1 MKMYADADG
10 IPADVVG
17 RVLHFHS
24 TASHFSPQNWFCN
37 HHHHHHRRHHRR
49 RHRHHHGGEYDD
61 DEDGDHGLDVSVLL
75 HTFSD
80 ASIGVS
86 VTPEEL
92 CEIMLDSSSRLAP
105 GGSRWL

>member
-1 MKMYADADG
+1 MKMDADG

-24 TASHFSPQNWFCN
+24 TASHLSPQNWFCN
-37 HHHHHHRRHHRR
+37 HHRR
-49 RHRHHHGGEYDD
+49 RRCHRHHHGGEYDD
-61 DEDGDHGLDVSVLL
+61 DEDGDDDLDVSVLL

-92 CEIMLDSSSRLAP
+92 CEIMLDSSSKLAP
-105 GGSRWL
+105 DGSRWL